1 MKDKLFIWM
10 QFLLPHHIL
19 SRAVAVL
26 AQCRIRWVKNSFIGW
41 FARRYQVD
49 MSQAAEPELRAYACF
64 NEFFTRAL
72 RPEVRPLAPGS
83 DTILCPADGMV
94 SQVGPVEDG
103 QLLQAKGR
111 HYSVQ
116 TLLGGDACIAEEF
129 QGGNFATIYLSPRDY
144 HRVHM
149 PLGARL
155 RKTIYVPGQL
165 FSVNQ
170 LTSERVDNLFA
181 RNERLVCL
189 FDTDHGPMALVL
201 VGAMIV
207 AGIDT
212 VWAGQAAPAAHGLL
226 STPYSS
232 HVPPVELAAGAEMGR
247 FRLGSTVI
255 ALFGPGMSHLS
266 EGLCAGK
273 TVYMGESIGTLISNP
288 NCLELKNEQV

>member
-1 MKDKLFIWM
+1 MKDTLFIWM
-10 QFLLPHHIL
+10 QFLLPHHLL

-26 AQCRIRWVKNSFIGW
+26 AQCRIGWIKNLFIAW
-41 FARRYQVD
+41 FVRRYQVD
-49 MSQAAEPELRAYACF
+49 MSQAAEPELRAYASF
-64 NEFFTRAL
+64 NEFFTRKL
-72 RPEVRPLAPGS
+72 RSDARPLAPGS
-83 DTILCPADGMV
+83 NMILCPADGMV
-94 SQVGPVEDG
+94 SQAGPIEDG

-111 HYSVQ
+111 YYSAQ
-116 TLLGGDACIAEEF
+116 ALLGGNTCLAEEF

-155 RKTIYVPGQL
+155 RETIYVPGQL

-189 FDTDHGPMALVL
+189 FDTDAGPMALVL

-226 STPYSS
+226 TTSYSD
-232 HVPPVELAAGAEMGR
+232 HIPAVELAAGAEMGR

-255 ALFGPGMSHLS
+255 ALFGPGMSQLS
-266 EGLCAGK
+266 TSLQAGR
-273 TVYMGESIGTLISNP
+273 TVYMGESIGTLVSRP
-288 NCLELKNEQV
+288 

>member
-10 QFLLPHHIL
+10 QFLLPHHLL
-19 SRAVAVL
+19 SRTVAVL
-26 AQCRIRWVKNSFIGW
+26 AQCRIGWVKNAFIGW

-49 MSQAAEPELRAYACF
+49 MSQAAEPELRAYSCF
-64 NEFFTRAL
+64 NDFFTREL
-72 RPEVRPLAPGS
+72 RPDARPLAPGR

-94 SQVGPVEDG
+94 SQAGPIEDD

-111 HYSVQ
+111 YYSVQ
-116 TLLGGDACIAEEF
+116 TLLGGDACLAEEF
-129 QGGNFATIYLSPRDY
+129 QGGNFATIYLSPKDY

-155 RKTIYVPGQL
+155 RETIYVPGQL

-226 STPYSS
+226 STPYGD
-232 HVPPVELAAGAEMGR
+232 HTPAIELAPGSEMGR

-255 ALFGPGMSHLS
+255 ALFGPGMSRLS
-266 EGLCAGK
+266 GTLQAGK
-273 TVYMGESIGTLISNP
+273 TVYMGESIGNIVSNL
-288 NCLELKNEQV
+288 NCMESKNEQI